1 MSGDNGGWHLVR
13 GAFYPLKRLAE
24 ADARV
29 SLITAVSRD
38 EYGDRAL
45 ENVQRA
51 GANCQHSLRTSKLP
65 TAKTIILEDA
75 VGSLKR
81 YVVERGA
88 MQLLDPEYILA
99 RQHVIARASVLLL
112 DASLNADVL
121 RTLLSIVKHANLQ
134 AILFL
139 PEEGECVA
147 TLRNQVAADLDKI
160 AIVAAAKDVG
170 TQLKEPV
177 QDTES
182 CVRTAVKLL
191 EAGGD
196 TVLVWWKGQGAA
208 VATSESAIFIPQLP
222 VQEDLPYDLYS
233 FGAAVAE
240 ARGRGFSWRQ
250 AVRKSLSAHPGRIVK
265 TS

>member
-1 MSGDNGGWHLVR
+1 MISQEELANRLNISRSATAVHISNMIKKGAILGRGYVFGEDPGIVVVGTTELTIAASTMEDPLDTGLPEGSITVSCGGAGFHL
-13 GAFYPLKRLAE
+13 AKRLAD

-45 ENVQRA
+45 EDVQRA

-99 RQHVIARASVLLL
+99 IQHVIARASVLLL

-121 RTLLSIVKHANLQ
+121 RTLLSMVKHANLQ
-134 AILFL
+134 VILFL

-160 AIVAAAKDVG
+160 
-170 TQLKEPV
+170 
-177 QDTES
+177 
-182 CVRTAVKLL
+182 VK
-191 EAGGD
+191 
-196 TVLVWWKGQGAA
+196 K
-208 VATSESAIFIPQLP
+208 
-222 VQEDLPYDLYS
+222 
-233 FGAAVAE
+233 
-240 ARGRGFSWRQ
+240 
-250 AVRKSLSAHPGRIVK
+250 
-265 TS
+265 